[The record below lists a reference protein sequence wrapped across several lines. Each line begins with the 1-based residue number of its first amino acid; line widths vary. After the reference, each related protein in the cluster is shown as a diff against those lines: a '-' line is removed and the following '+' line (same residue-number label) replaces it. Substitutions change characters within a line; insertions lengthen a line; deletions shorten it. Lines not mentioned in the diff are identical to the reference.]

1 MGLSGMLS
9 SALSG
14 LSVTS
19 ANLDLVG
26 RNVVNADTPGYTAK
40 RQGQAAI
47 IAGDRVV
54 GVKLLDV
61 SREMDVIIQRQLRN
75 ERSGAGYADTIAR
88 FTESVDNLFGR
99 PGDVNA
105 LDTIYNDF
113 QAALEALSTS
123 PESVIAQ
130 EQVVSNARFLT
141 DTMNQMSEDIQ
152 TLRFQTEQE
161 IAEGVTRVNEILG
174 EIARL
179 NRQFSQTP
187 ETSGPPADL
196 LDQRDLYLEELS
208 QWIDIRVLEGDLGTV
223 SVMTT
228 SGTSLLDVDQAR
240 LIFDQRG
247 TVTPQSQWSSDPA
260 QSGVGSLKLFNLNGY
275 TIDLISDNA
284 IRSGKLAGLIEM
296 RDERLVEA
304 QAQLDAFAEGLARSL
319 TERNVDG
326 TAVTA
331 GPQSGFEFDPS
342 LLQPGDRVNLTFT
355 TTPPGTTRNVSIV
368 RLDGTTSLSDPNL
381 ATNDPNDEVIFIDF
395 SDTLPNIETAIETA
409 LAPEIDVAINGAN
422 LQILNDTG
430 GNSVI
435 DAVSVTYSETGL
447 QGGSAALPLFI
458 DGGRDP
464 TIYSGALD
472 GVPQR
477 VGFAQRITV
486 NDSLI
491 SDPSLLVRMNAS
503 TASGDPTRP
512 NFILDRL
519 NNGDWQFA
527 ADAEVGGSAFR
538 GAPSDFVSRVVAD
551 QGRKAADAQRIQQ
564 AQTIAVN
571 SLEDRQA
578 QKSAVDIDAEM
589 ARLIELQAAFQA
601 NARLISA
608 YRELTDILLQI

>member
-1 MGLSGMLS
+1 MALSGLLS

-14 LSVTS
+14 LSVTN
-19 ANLDLVG
+19 ANLELVG

-40 RQGQAAI
+40 RQGQQAVV
-47 IAGDRVV
+47 AGDRVV
-54 GVKLLDV
+54 GVRLLDV
-61 SREMDVIIQRQLRN
+61 TREMDVIIQRQLRN
-75 ERSGAGYADTIAR
+75 ERSGGGYADTIAR

-105 LDTIYNDF
+105 LDTIYNEF
-113 QAALEALSTS
+113 QSAIEALSAS
-123 PESVIAQ
+123 PESLIAQ
-130 EQVVSNARFLT
+130 DQVVANARFLT
-141 DTMNQMSEDIQ
+141 DTLNQMSEDIQ

-161 IAEGVTRVNEILG
+161 LADGVSRVNEILG

-179 NRQFSQTP
+179 NRQFASTP

-196 LDQRDLYLEELS
+196 LDQRDLYLDELS
-208 QWIDIRVLEGDLGTV
+208 QWLDIRVLEGNLGVV

-240 LIFDQRG
+240 LTFDQRG
-247 TVTPQSQWSSDPA
+247 TVTPQSQWSSDPT

-275 TIDLISDNA
+275 TIDLIGDNA

-304 QAQLDAFAEGLARSL
+304 QSQLDAFAEGLARSL

-331 GPQSGFEFDPS
+331 GLQNGFEFDPS

-409 LAPEIDVAINGAN
+409 LAPEIDVAVNGAN
-422 LQILNDTG
+422 LQILNDLG

-447 QGGSAALPLFI
+447 QGGGAQLPLFI
-458 DGGRDP
+458 DGGRNP

-472 GVPQR
+472 GNPQR
-477 VGFAQRITV
+477 IGFAQRITV

-491 SDPSLLVRMNAS
+491 SDPSLLVRMDAS

-512 NFILDRL
+512 NFILDQL
-519 NNGDWQFA
+519 TNGTWQFA
-527 ADAEVGGSAFR
+527 ADAKVGGSAFR
-538 GAPSDFVSRVVAD
+538 GAPSDFLGRVVAD

-564 AQTIAVN
+564 AQSIAVS

-601 NARLISA
+601 NARLITA
-608 YRELTDILLQI
+608 YRELTDTLLRM